1 MAKMATLTKRD
12 VGDFVLVITGAS
24 KNYTKTFARADYS
37 DTEAGIKLFPYV
49 GPALMIEYFS
59 FDEWT
64 INAVTGF
71 ADNAAV
77 TYALTS
83 LAIQ

>member
-1 MAKMATLTKRD
+1 MAKMITLTKRD
-12 VGDFVLVITGAS
+12 VDDFKIVITGAS

-37 DTEAGIKLFPYV
+37 DTESGIKLIPYV
-49 GPALMIEYFS
+49 GTPLMFEYFT
-59 FDEWT
+59 FDQWT
-64 INAVTGF
+64 IDGVTNF